1 MWLFF
6 CFHLD
11 PQPPSIS
18 SSQDSVVSLSEIVP
32 VRATAGS
39 VVTVLSGT
47 RITITCSADGI
58 PTPTMAWSK
67 GEQLLHTTSSPDNRV
82 TAQSGILTID
92 NATADDT
99 GDYQC
104 TAMSEVGS
112 DQESTKVTVVG

>member
-6 CFHLD
+6 CFHLV

-32 VRATAGS
+32 VRATVGS

-67 GEQLLHTTSSPDNRV
+67 GEQLLHTSSPDNRLTV
-82 TAQSGILTID
+82 QFGILTID
-92 NATADDT
+92 NATAGDT

-112 DQESTKVTVVG
+112 DQETTKVTVVG